1 MVIPKG
7 TGPSFFGVNKSV
19 WWRGNQM
26 AAGGTFPT
34 DRQPAPLLPTCALP
48 VLSKPTALQIPRI
61 FTKEK
66 ETDTSDTNQS

>member
-7 TGPSFFGVNKSV
+7 TGSSIFGVNKSV

-34 DRQPAPLLPTCALP
+34 DRQPAPLPPTCVFP

-61 FTKEK
+61 LAQE